1 MMLTGATA
9 SPFATIESLV
19 QNTLFCG
26 SSPYAA
32 LPAEENKSC
41 NGNGTGSAA
50 KNGAAGNRPPTEG
63 CRALP
68 ENREDSEITSCKKTD

>member
-9 SPFATIESLV
+9 SPFATIESFV

-26 SSPYAA
+26 SSPYTA

-41 NGNGTGSAA
+41 NGNGTDSAA
-50 KNGAAGNRPPTEG
+50 KNGAAGNRLTTEG

-68 ENREDSEITSCKKTD
+68 ENKEDSEITSCKKTD